1 MQAHRAMDLQ
11 SLGEHLWVSQASL
24 VGAGVWKVAGYRR
37 LDMVLMHLQKC
48 GNLKTVHVD
57 EYM

>member
-1 MQAHRAMDLQ
+1 M
-11 SLGEHLWVSQASL
+11 